1 MNGAALD
8 FHRGEK
14 APDATESDP
23 DAAESKI

>member
-14 APDATESDP
+14 PAAPRKGDP
-23 DAAESKI
+23 PPT